1 VALNTTTITT
11 LPLCIPAM
19 PTHSSSNVNEIFFGK
34 SSVIKIL
41 AFLLWFLTLHINLK
55 MICSRGPAVIK
66 KKQNAWTDVGTT

>member
-1 VALNTTTITT
+1 VALNITTITT
-11 LPLCIPAM
+11 LPLCVPAM
-19 PTHSSSNVNEIFFGK
+19 PTPSSSNVNEIFFGK